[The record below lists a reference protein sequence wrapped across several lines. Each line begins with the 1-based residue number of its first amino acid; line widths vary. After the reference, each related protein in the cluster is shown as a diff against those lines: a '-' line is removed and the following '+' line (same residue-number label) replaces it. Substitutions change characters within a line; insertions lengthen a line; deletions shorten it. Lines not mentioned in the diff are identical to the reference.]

1 MAIKFGKI
9 KSSDVSFEEQTF
21 HKNIKITSA
30 SIGVNQHFGLRD
42 DYSDK
47 DDPTIGLI
55 TTSGSQWAFIHTMFY
70 TSGSRKYA
78 EQNIDEVEKFN
89 HIYDKY
95 NEYNDLKPFYNNK
108 FYSTASIFYIPQQ
121 YFGERIKPG
130 TFEFTARTGSNTN
143 TTNEIIIKDDSNG
156 NLYSSNAHHSQSSD
170 TALSSSDNYVGNIY
184 YDLGIA
190 VLTETG
196 SWSGSAEPTADT
208 SKHDISY
215 MDINKKDFSE
225 LAGGSHSDT
234 LTRDYRFWDM
244 KFNST
249 TPIFTSQYSIKIPA
263 GDLNSSMNTTTRIQV
278 SGSLPSG
285 SREDYYANLRAEL
298 TGSNWHPYFTQVLL
312 YNDMDEEPVM
322 IANLPRPVQKRNDID
337 LIITFRVDH

>member
-21 HKNIKITSA
+21 HKNIRITSA

-70 TSGSRKYA
+70 TSGSEKYA

-89 HIYDKY
+89 NIYDKY
-95 NEYNDLKPFYNNK
+95 NEYNDLKPFHNNK
-108 FYSTASIFYIPQQ
+108 FYDTASVFYIPQQ

-143 TTNEIIIKDDSNG
+143 TTNEIIIKDDNNG
-156 NLYSSNAHHSQSSD
+156 NLYSSNAHHSQSSN
-170 TALSSSDNYVGNIY
+170 TPLSSSENYVGNIY

-190 VLTETG
+190 VLTET
-196 SWSGSAEPTADT
+196 SG
-208 SKHDISY
+208 
-215 MDINKKDFSE
+215 
-225 LAGGSHSDT
+225 LVV
-234 LTRDYRFWDM
+234 
-244 KFNST
+244 KFIDEFKS
-249 TPIFTSQYSIKIPA
+249 PA
-263 GDLNSSMNTTTRIQV
+263 GIFI
-278 SGSLPSG
+278 
-285 SREDYYANLRAEL
+285 EY
-298 TGSNWHPYFTQVLL
+298 
-312 YNDMDEEPVM
+312 
-322 IANLPRPVQKRNDID
+322 
-337 LIITFRVDH
+337 